1 MVNVIDIMNDDFLY
15 FYNTENIKK
24 IDNDSLFL
32 IIFFE
37 LWLLFFLLMIN
48 FFDLQINNRNKFIIH
63 LFLILMI
70 MISIMLSL
78 ILNKY
83 DDLKIFKKN

>member
-70 MISIMLSL
+70 MTSIMLSL